1 MTRKLYSSLEIAA
14 LLFIAAIVI
23 IGVAS
28 AITM

>member
-1 MTRKLYSSLEIAA
+1 MTRKLYSSLEIVA
-14 LLFIAAIVI
+14 LLFIATIVI